1 VIFVTAGTLHYPF
14 DRMLHAVA
22 ALPGDEEVVV
32 QCAAPWQASARV
44 RWIRD
49 LPYDELAAYMR
60 DARVVVSH
68 AGVGS
73 VLTALRLGRR
83 PVVVPRLER
92 YGEAVDDHQLAFG
105 RKLAELGHVVLVEDP
120 RTLAHAIEATPSDEL
135 PEFGVSALALELR
148 EELGALL
155 DHSR

>member
-1 VIFVTAGTLHYPF
+1 VIFVTVGTLHYPF
-14 DRMLHAVA
+14 DRLLHAVA
-22 ALPGDEEVVV
+22 ELPGGEEVVV
-32 QCAAPWQASARV
+32 QCAAPWHASDRV

-49 LPYDELAAYMR
+49 LPYDELVAHMR

-73 VLTALRLGRR
+73 VLTALRIGRR

-120 RTLAHAIEATPSDEL
+120 RTLAEAVAETPPDEL

-148 EELGALL
+148 DELGALL